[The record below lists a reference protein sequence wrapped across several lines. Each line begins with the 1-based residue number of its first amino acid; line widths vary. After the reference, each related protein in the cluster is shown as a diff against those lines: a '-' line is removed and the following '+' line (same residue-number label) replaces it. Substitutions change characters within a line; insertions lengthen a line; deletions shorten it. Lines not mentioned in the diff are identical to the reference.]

1 MNANNYFFLFSADAK
16 PRNYQE
22 SNYPCSS
29 ISISRILDTSD
40 LSWRRELGLWSPAYN
55 TFRIIGNIR
64 YVPEK
69 TRLKTLQSK
78 LPDKT
83 TRLKIQRNHKKLNRT
98 LRNLNKT
105 QNLKKPY

>member
-1 MNANNYFFLFSADAK
+1 MGITIFFFFVTAEAK

-22 SNYPCSS
+22 SSTQYPCSS

-64 YVPEK
+64 YVP
-69 TRLKTLQSK
+69 
-78 LPDKT
+78 
-83 TRLKIQRNHKKLNRT
+83 N
-98 LRNLNKT
+98 
-105 QNLKKPY
+105 